1 MTREALLSR
10 TFVEL
15 AETLV
20 NGYDVVDLL
29 HLLAT
34 RCVELTDV
42 DAAGIVLADLSGTLR
57 VASASS
63 EDMHVLELF
72 EVQHSEGPCY
82 DCYHGGAII
91 AADLVGSDRWPLLR
105 VEAIRLG
112 FGSVVAIPLRL
123 RHDPIGA
130 LNLFRI
136 DRTPLDAADIVV
148 CQALA
153 DMATI
158 GLLQQRAMSEARLL
172 AEQLQG
178 ALDSRVVIE
187 QAKGVLS
194 ERTGL
199 DMDTAFGLLRSYA
212 RTRNRMLSDVAHEL
226 IDGTIAHDQL
236 TG

>member
-1 MTREALLSR
+1 VSREELLSR

-15 AETLV
+15 ADTLV

-34 RCVELTDV
+34 RCVELADV

-63 EDMHVLELF
+63 EDMHLLELF
-72 EVQHSEGPCY
+72 EVQNDEGPCY
-82 DCYHGGAII
+82 DSYHSGEAIS
-91 AADLVGSDRWPLLR
+91 ADLVDSDRWPRLR

-112 FGSVVAIPLRL
+112 FQSVVAIPLRL

-130 LNLFRI
+130 LNLFSKGRG
-136 DRTPLDAADIVV
+136 PLGPADVVV

-158 GLLQQRAMSEARLL
+158 GLLQQRAMTEARVL

-178 ALDSRVVIE
+178 ALDSRVIIE

-194 ERTGL
+194 ERAGV
-199 DMDTAFGLLRSYA
+199 DMDAAFNLLRSFA
-212 RTRNRMLSDVAHEL
+212 RNRNRLLGDVAREL
-226 IDGTIAHDQL
+226 IDGRLAHDL
-236 TG
+236 LVT